1 MSNTCH
7 VDDSMST
14 VNRNIMHILATPK
27 AWKER
32 SQLNLPEI
40 PWLINNSTTLY
51 GTYSAISAG
60 IPIFAHYFK
69 YAKTIGDEFR
79 LYGVSKWKTSLQL
92 ADVNLKMTGL
102 DGILLGI
109 NVVLDIYDSKQ
120 RGVSPGGVVL
130 GAGLTAATGVGM
142 LYLNKGIMWACTT
155 VGTAICPGVGTAI
168 GFVVGLAVSITVD
181 WILGDW
187 IASWIDS
194 VAT

>member
-1 MSNTCH
+1 LIEN
-7 VDDSMST
+7 
-14 VNRNIMHILATPK
+14 ATT
-27 AWKER
+27 
-32 SQLNLPEI
+32 I
-40 PWLINNSTTLY
+40 Y
-51 GTYSAISAG
+51 GTYSALSTG

-79 LYGVSKWKTSLQL
+79 LYGISKWKTSLQL

-102 DGILLGI
+102 DGIMLGI
-109 NVVLDIYDSKQ
+109 NVGLDIYDSIQ

-168 GFVVGLAVSITVD
+168 GFVVGLVASIAVDIWLGNVLSD
-181 WILGDW
+181 WIDQ
-187 IASWIDS
+187 IA
-194 VAT
+194 T